1 MLDTIEQPE
10 KSYFEVGAVSKITG
24 LSPHT
29 IRTWERRG
37 FIRAANRSDSGRR
50 RYSQDQVEQLAL
62 MKKLTDQGDAISALS
77 RLNLEDLRKR
87 LLEYQSGQ
95 TTAAHETRG
104 ELHIH
109 TEGKQARDW
118 LASLSQRFKYGPNE
132 EGKYDLIVIT
142 MDNNA
147 VETRRRVS
155 LTRHEYPDT
164 PIAIIYDFAPRDL
177 IKQFSEAGYF
187 LIRWPTPKEVLE
199 HYIVAAIANASH
211 QTEPFNLDDDTITG
225 NAPKRMFSDRQLTLI
240 ASRNPNIKCECPH
253 HISAL
258 VASLASFENYCRRC
272 EIESP
277 TDAEIHAHLGYE
289 IGKAR
294 SIVENALLYLCERD
308 NLEIPEKETLT

>member
-1 MLDTIEQPE
+1 MLNTIEQPG

-37 FIRAANRSDSGRR
+37 FIKAANRSESGRR

-77 RLNLEDLRKR
+77 QLDLEELRKR
-87 LLEYQSGQ
+87 LLEYHSGQ
-95 TTAAHETRG
+95 TAATHETRG
-104 ELHIH
+104 ELYIL
-109 TEGKQARDW
+109 TEGKQAKDW
-118 LASLSQRFKYGPNE
+118 LASLSSRFKYSPSE
-132 EGKYDLIVIT
+132 EGRYDLVVIA
-142 MDNNA
+142 MDANA

-155 LTRHEYPDT
+155 LARHEHPDT
-164 PIAIIYDFAPRDL
+164 PIALIYDFAPREL
-177 IKQFSEAGYF
+177 IKQFSDAGYF

-211 QTEPFNLDDDTITG
+211 QTEPIGMEDGTVTG
-225 NAPKRMFSDRQLTLI
+225 SAPQRVFSDRQLTLI
-240 ASRNPNIKCECPH
+240 ASTNPNIKCECPH

-277 TDAEIHAHLGYE
+277 ADAEVHAHLGYE

-294 SIVENALLYLCERD
+294 SLVENALLYLCEKD
-308 NLEIPEKETLT
+308 NLEIPKEEA